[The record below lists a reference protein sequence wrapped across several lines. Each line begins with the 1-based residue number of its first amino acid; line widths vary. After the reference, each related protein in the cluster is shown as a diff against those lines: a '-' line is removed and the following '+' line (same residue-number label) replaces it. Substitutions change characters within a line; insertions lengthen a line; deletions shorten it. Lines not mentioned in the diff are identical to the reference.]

1 MAQGWYGEARPTD
14 LHDVKGVVDLV
25 LSGCGLSD
33 IRYSESSADGPGAW
47 GLDVM
52 IGKRWIGSILRI
64 DDEVS
69 KAYDLRDA
77 AFIAELDFTAL
88 CDLATAGLRVRFT
101 PVSRF
106 PVVQRDIAVVVDASQ
121 AAGPMISTIRQ
132 SGQPLLQ
139 DVQVFD
145 LYEGE
150 HVGAGNKS
158 IAFGLRLGADR
169 TLRDKDVDKVVSRI
183 LSALDAE
190 FGAKLRG

>member
-1 MAQGWYGEARPTD
+1 MRRAYFLISSLA
-14 LHDVKGVVDLV
+14 LV
-25 LSGCGLSD
+25 LSACGLSD
-33 IRYSESSADGPGAW
+33 IRYAESSAEGPGAW

-52 IGKRWIGSILRI
+52 IGKRWVGSILRI
-64 DDEVS
+64 KDES
-69 KAYDLRDA
+69 AKDWDLRDA

-88 CDLATAGLRVRFT
+88 CDLAAGGLRVRFT

-106 PVVQRDIAVVVDASQ
+106 PVVQRDIAVVVEAAQ
-121 AAGPMISTIRQ
+121 PAGPMISAIRLA
-132 SGQPLLQ
+132 GRPLLQ

-150 HVGAGNKS
+150 HVGEGNKS